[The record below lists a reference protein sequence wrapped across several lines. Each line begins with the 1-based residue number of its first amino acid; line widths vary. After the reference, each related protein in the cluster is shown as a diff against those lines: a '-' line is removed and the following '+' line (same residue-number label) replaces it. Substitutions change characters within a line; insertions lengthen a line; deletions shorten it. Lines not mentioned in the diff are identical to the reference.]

1 MAVATPDWLTKH
13 GGDVR
18 ASKDQRRYVVYF
30 AKEPQYVVEVVPV
43 SGKFG
48 TRVMQT
54 INGRRV
60 ESNNVFPSME
70 EAVAGGLED
79 LRKHLGW

>member
-13 GGDVR
+13 GGEVR
-18 ASKDQRRYVVYF
+18 ASKDLRRYVVYF
-30 AKEPQYVVEVVPV
+30 AKEPQYVVEVVPA

-60 ESNNVFPSME
+60 ESNNVFPSVD

>member
-13 GGDVR
+13 GGEVR

-43 SGKFG
+43 AGKFG

-54 INGRRV
+54 INGRRI
-60 ESNNVFPSME
+60 ESNKVFSSVI
-70 EAVAGGLED
+70 EAVEGGLD
-79 LRKHLGW
+79 NLRKHLGW